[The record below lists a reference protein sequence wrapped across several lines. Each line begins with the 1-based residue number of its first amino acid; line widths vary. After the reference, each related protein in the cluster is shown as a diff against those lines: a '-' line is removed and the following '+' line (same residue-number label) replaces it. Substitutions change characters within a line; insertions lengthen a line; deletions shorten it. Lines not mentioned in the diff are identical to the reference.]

1 MTFKNEQRDIEQRFQ
16 NNWGSTTTVKY
27 DNVNFTPT
35 PDTSWVEI
43 QVHNGDQIP
52 VSLGGVT
59 ATLYRG
65 VGIISINIY
74 TALNIG
80 SQTGKDLADTA
91 AAIFRGQ
98 TFSTITCRG
107 ANIQRLGES
116 NGWFVY
122 NVSIPYFRD
131 ETF

>member
-1 MTFKNEQRDIEQRFQ
+1 MTFKNEQRDIEQRFST
-16 NNWGSTTTVKY
+16 NWGSTTPVKY

-35 PDTSWVEI
+35 PETSWAEI
-43 QVHNGDQIP
+43 QVHTGDQIP
-52 VSLGGVT
+52 VSLGGVS

-65 VGIISINIY
+65 VGIISINIH

-80 SQTGKDLADTA
+80 SQTGKNLADTA

-98 TFSTITCRG
+98 TFSGITCRG
-107 ANIQRLGES
+107 ADVTRLGET

-131 ETF
+131 ENF

>member
-1 MTFKNEQRDIEQRFQ
+1 MTFKNEQRDIESRFQ
-16 NNWGSTTTVKY
+16 TQWGSTTSIKY
-27 DNVNFTPT
+27 DNVDFTPT
-35 PDTSWVEI
+35 PNTSWVEL
-43 QVHNGDQIP
+43 QVHTGDQIP
-52 VSLGGVT
+52 VSLGGVG
-59 ATLYRG
+59 ATQYRG

-80 SQTGKDLADTA
+80 SQTGKNLADTA

-98 TFSTITCRG
+98 TFSGIICRG
-107 ANIQRLGES
+107 ADVTRLGED